1 MKLTK
6 EKLRQIIK
14 EELSEL
20 MAEVNEPFETGGD
33 PLAQS
38 EFNEM
43 ERENLPA
50 PVALKDKM
58 TNFLWNR
65 VYKDLLKSEKPSL
78 AGELWETADEVVSEG
93 DANSFLR
100 YEQLIRKKLIE
111 KGQTEIIKKAMELE
125 NKGPRYTVSNVG
137 RGANPSGQVVKV
149 GVKKPR

>member
-38 EFNEM
+38 EFNQI

-58 TNFLWNR
+58 TNFLWNK
-65 VYKDLLKSEKPSL
+65 VYKALKSEKSDL
-78 AGELWETADEVVSEG
+78 AGELWTTADEVVSEG
-93 DANSFLR
+93 NADSFLR
-100 YEQLIRKKLIE
+100 YEQLIRKKLID
-111 KGQTEIIKKAMELE
+111 KGLRDVIQKAIELE
-125 NKGPRYTVSNVG
+125 NPHGPHTVSGVG
-137 RGANPSGQVVKV
+137 RGAQPRGQVVNV
-149 GVKKPR
+149 GLRSR